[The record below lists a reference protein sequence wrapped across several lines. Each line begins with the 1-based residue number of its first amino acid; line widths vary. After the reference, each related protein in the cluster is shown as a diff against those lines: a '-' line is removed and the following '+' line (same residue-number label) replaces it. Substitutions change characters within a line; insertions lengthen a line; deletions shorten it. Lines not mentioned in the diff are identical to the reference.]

1 MKYRRDIDGLRA
13 LAVVPV
19 VLFHA
24 GISGFSGGFV
34 GVDVFFVIS
43 GYLITSL
50 IAEEIK
56 NGRFSVLNFY
66 ERRVRR
72 IFPALFAVLFGSMV
86 AGSILFLP
94 QDMKSLAAGMEAAT
108 LFVSNIFLWH
118 ESGYF
123 ARAAE
128 MKPLL
133 HTWSLAVEEQFYI
146 IFPVVLWLSWRWG
159 RHWRLVTWVGLIGS
173 LAISIYGVRM
183 YPEATFYLL
192 PTRAWELLIGAV
204 IALGAVPSI
213 ENRPFREALSLLGVG
228 LIFYAVFAFNQS
240 TRFPG
245 ESALLP
251 CLGAAF
257 IIYAGVHGSD
267 TLIARLL
274 SLKPIVFVGLIS
286 YSLYLWHWP
295 LIVFTKYD
303 NIAPLSSMQSFGI
316 VVASAVIATLSWHFI
331 EKPFRHRQTTP
342 MPSRRPD
349 EVAGG
354 FSLSGILHGN
364 KAVAYGIGVI
374 FLFAAIGVGTLR
386 LYGDPKVLVSLY
398 GERIYDYDRQSGPLQ
413 SPEACLG
420 NVSAAANSDCLLGD
434 RQEEPSIALW
444 GDSYA
449 DTLPDSFSG
458 PLKDAK
464 LSAERYIM
472 HSCPS
477 ILNTRWNDPA
487 STGSAFVEAC
497 RRFTDTAFRQI
508 SADKKIK
515 TVVLMN
521 NYLWYLESDK
531 ARLAPDQPFGNDDQR
546 RHLVLDNIVS
556 TVDALAEAGKKV
568 IIVGAY
574 PPGAS
579 AQLIARTLH
588 MRGTLPTES
597 RITKADYLEKVGK
610 VNSRLKMTD
619 SATSIFI
626 DPAGLFC
633 GVDDQNYCSFVRED
647 APMLSDGSHLSSIGA
662 GYLVQLIMKD
672 ILGADCDAACQTQRL
687 AVH

>member
-24 GISGFSGGFV
+24 GFSGFGGGFV

-72 IFPALFAVLFGSMV
+72 IFPALFAVLFCSMV
-86 AGSILFLP
+86 AGYILFLP
-94 QDMKSLAAGMEAAT
+94 GDMRSLAASMEAAT

-146 IFPVVLWLSWRWG
+146 IFPVVLWLSWKWG
-159 RHWRLVTWVGLIGS
+159 RHWRLVTWVGLIAS

-192 PTRAWELLIGAV
+192 PTRAWELLVGAV

-213 ENRPFREALSLLGVG
+213 ENRPLREMLSLLGVG
-228 LIFYAVFAFNQS
+228 LIFYAVFAFNHF

-245 ESALLP
+245 ENALLP
-251 CLGAAF
+251 CLGAVF
-257 IIYAGVHGSD
+257 IIYAGMQGPN
-267 TLIARLL
+267 TLVARIL
-274 SLKPIVFVGLIS
+274 SLRPIVFVGLIS

-295 LIVFTKYD
+295 LIVFTKYK
-303 NIAPLSSMQSFGI
+303 NIAPLSGMQSVEI
-316 VVASAVIATLSWHFI
+316 VAASAVIAILSWHFV
-331 EKPFRHRQTTP
+331 EKPFRHKKAAHG
-342 MPSRRPD
+342 PSGNLDDVRP
-349 EVAGG
+349 G
-354 FSLSGILHGN
+354 FSLLRMLGGN
-364 KAVAYGIGVI
+364 KAVAYGIGIIV
-374 FLFAAIGVGTLR
+374 LFAVIGFASLR
-386 LYGDPKVLVSLY
+386 LYSDPRVLVALY
-398 GERIYDYDRQSGPLQ
+398 GQRIYDYDRQSGPLQ
-413 SPEACLG
+413 SPESCLG
-420 NVSAAANSDCLLGD
+420 NVSAAVKPNCLLGD
-434 RQEEPSIALW
+434 REGEPSIALW

-449 DTLPDSFSG
+449 DTLPDSFSSQ
-458 PLKDAK
+458 LKNAN
-464 LSAERYIM
+464 LAAERYIM

-487 STGSAFVEAC
+487 STGSAFVETC
-497 RRFTDTAFRQI
+497 RRFTDAAFRQI
-508 SADKKIK
+508 AADKRIQ

-546 RHLVLDNIVS
+546 QRLVLDNIVS
-556 TVDALAEAGKKV
+556 PVDALTQAGKKV

-579 AQLIARTLH
+579 AQLIARTLR
-588 MRGTLPTES
+588 MTGALPTES
-597 RITKADYLEKVGK
+597 RITKADYLEKVDE
-610 VNSRLKMTD
+610 VNSRLKTTD
-619 SATSIFI
+619 SATSTFI

-633 GVDDQNYCSFVRED
+633 SADDQNYCSFVRQD
-647 APMLSDGSHLSSIGA
+647 APMLSDGSHLSSTGA
-662 GYLVQLIMKD
+662 GYLVQLIMNN
-672 ILGADCDAACQTQRL
+672 ILGAACDAACQTQRL